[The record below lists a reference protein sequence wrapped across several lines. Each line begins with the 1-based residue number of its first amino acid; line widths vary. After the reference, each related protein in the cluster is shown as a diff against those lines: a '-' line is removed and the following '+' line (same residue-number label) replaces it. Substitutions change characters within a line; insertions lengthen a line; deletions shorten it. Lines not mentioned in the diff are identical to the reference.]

1 MFPDES
7 KLNIIVFGMRISG
20 GGDGGGGGE
29 GGGGGDGFGGFG
41 GGEGGE
47 GGGGVGRGGGCGG
60 SCKNALATLPSSSN
74 VISSS
79 SVVGSAGGGDGDGGG
94 CGDGGARSNV
104 YVYVAGIGVKLLPP
118 FDVALNT
125 SIPSSNIRQPG
136 SYVGRQSTISISD
149 TGDSAS
155 MVNI

>member
-1 MFPDES
+1 MLPDES
-7 KLNIIVFGMRISG
+7 KLNIIVFGMRMSG

-79 SVVGSAGGGDGDGGG
+79 SVVASAGGGD
-94 CGDGGARSNV
+94 GDGGARSNV
-104 YVYVAGIGVKLLPP
+104 YVYVAGLGVPASP
-118 FDVALNT
+118 SFDVALNT

-136 SYVGRQSTISISD
+136 AYVGRQYTISISD

>member
-1 MFPDES
+1 
-7 KLNIIVFGMRISG
+7 MRISG

-29 GGGGGDGFGGFG
+29 GGSGGEGFGGFG

-79 SVVGSAGGGDGDGGG
+79 SVVDSSGGGEGGTG
-94 CGDGGARSNV
+94 VRSNV
-104 YVYVAGIGVKLLPP
+104 YVYVALFGVVALPP

-136 SYVGRQSTISISD
+136 SYVGRQYTISISD